1 MQIQTWL
8 MGMALAGAMALLP
21 SAADADATIFSD
33 LGTGGSYDCC
43 QSSDVSGSG
52 SSEGFY
58 FAVGSAFTSP
68 GAYNV
73 TQIDIAV
80 GHLDGTN
87 QAEVGLWTN
96 SGGLPGAELGS
107 WAVSN
112 QPDAGSTSTTLAT
125 VSNIT
130 GVHLAF
136 ATRYF
141 VTVSP
146 GAPDTL
152 DRANLNSLDIPGLN
166 VVDLGSGYIAN
177 PNQTL
182 YAFDVLGRQS
192 VGGPAIPEPGTLAL
206 VGIGGSALRLI
217 RRRQAA
223 RRVTFPDSPGHSPG
237 GAKGVV

>member
-1 MQIQTWL
+1 MD
-8 MGMALAGAMALLP
+8 ASF

-33 LGTGGSYDCC
+33 LGTGGVPDDCC

-52 SSEGFY
+52 SSEGSD

-73 TQIDIAV
+73 TQIDIAI
-80 GHLDGTN
+80 GHVDGTN
-87 QAEVGLWTN
+87 QAEVGLWTD
-96 SGGLPGAELGS
+96 SGGLPGAELWVLG
-107 WAVSN
+107 VPN

-146 GAPDTL
+146 GALDTL

-192 VGGPAIPEPGTLAL
+192 VAAGHTGTRDAGACRHRMFRAALHPPPGGPTRDRSRFAWP
-206 VGIGGSALRLI
+206 
-217 RRRQAA
+217 
-223 RRVTFPDSPGHSPG
+223 
-237 GAKGVV
+237 